1 MAKKKRSGSKKH
13 RSMRLQFK
21 TVMGFAATLALFIIM
36 YFFLPD
42 AAGRKWA
49 EILTIVSTYGIGL
62 SGSALVIM
70 IFAIIF
76 QSKTPKKLLKL

>member
-1 MAKKKRSGSKKH
+1 MAKKKRSGSKKN
-13 RSMRLQFK
+13 RSMKIQFN
-21 TVMGFAATLALFIIM
+21 TVLGLAATLALFIIM
-36 YFFLPD
+36 YLFLPD
-42 AAGRKWA
+42 ASGRKLV

-76 QSKTPKKLLKL
+76 QSKTPKKLIKL